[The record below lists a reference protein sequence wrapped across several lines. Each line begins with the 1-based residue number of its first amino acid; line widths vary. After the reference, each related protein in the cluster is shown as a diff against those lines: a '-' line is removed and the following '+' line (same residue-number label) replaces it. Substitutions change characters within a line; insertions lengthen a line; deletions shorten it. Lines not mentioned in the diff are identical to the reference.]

1 MVNCKSLVTDYIIT
15 NDPYYKLHFLVTL
28 VLYGLLYINYLKDQ
42 QFEEIENRFVVF
54 SSKYILMPL
63 LLGFIV
69 STVFYYMVQLGRKKL
84 VSRAEAKCRASRKK
98 VDDIVDSDLRR
109 FRAQALG
116 SASSSRSSS
125 RRSPKSSARSSPK
138 TSTRSSPKTSTRRSP
153 KSSPIRN

>member
-116 SASSSRSSS
+116 SASSSRKSST
-125 RRSPKSSARSSPK
+125 KSSAK
-138 TSTRSSPKTSTRRSP
+138 TSTRSSPKSSP
-153 KSSPIRN
+153 KSSPRRN

>member
-116 SASSSRSSS
+116 SMTSSSRKSSS
-125 RRSPKSSARSSPK
+125 KKSSSKKSSA
-138 TSTRSSPKTSTRRSP
+138 
-153 KSSPIRN
+153 KSSSKRNSN

>member
-109 FRAQALG
+109 FRAQALNT
-116 SASSSRSSS
+116 ASSSRSSS
-125 RRSPKSSARSSPK
+125 RRSPRSSPKSSARSSPKSSARSSPK
-138 TSTRSSPKTSTRRSP
+138 TSLRRNS
-153 KSSPIRN
+153 K

>member
-125 RRSPKSSARSSPK
+125 RRSYNSSQRRNSSQGGKSQRRK
-138 TSTRSSPKTSTRRSP
+138 TRKRH
-153 KSSPIRN
+153 

>member
-28 VLYGLLYINYLKDQ
+28 VLYGLLYINYLKEQ

-54 SSKYILMPL
+54 SSKYIIMPV

-69 STVFYYMVQLGRKKL
+69 STVFYYAVQLSRKKL
-84 VSRAEAKCRASRKK
+84 IAKADSKCKISRKK

-109 FRAQALG
+109 FRDQALNT
-116 SASSSRSSS
+116 SSSSKKSSKKSSTKSSS
-125 RRSPKSSARSSPK
+125 K
-138 TSTRSSPKTSTRRSP
+138 
-153 KSSPIRN
+153 RN